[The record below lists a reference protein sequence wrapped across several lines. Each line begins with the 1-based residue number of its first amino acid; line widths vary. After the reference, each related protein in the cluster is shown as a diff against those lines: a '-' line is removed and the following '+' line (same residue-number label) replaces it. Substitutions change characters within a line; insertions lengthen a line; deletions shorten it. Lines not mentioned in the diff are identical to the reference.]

1 MLNLKPYKTLVFD
14 CDGVILDS
22 NKLKTQAYYDT
33 AISYGANETQAQT
46 LVNHHVQ
53 YGGISRYPKYEY
65 FIREIMGQAVTN
77 EALKTLLDRFAYE
90 IHRGLLNC
98 ALAQGLGYLRDAT
111 LESRWMLVSGGDQAE
126 LRTLFA
132 EREIDGMFDAGI
144 FGSPDNKDMILTRE
158 IANGNLE
165 QPAIF
170 FGDSRYDHQAAVRA
184 GLDFVFVSG
193 WTELE
198 EWQKYCA
205 ENNIKV
211 IGSLEVVL

>member
-1 MLNLKPYKTLVFD
+1 MLDLIPYKTLVFD

-65 FIREIMGQAVTN
+65 FIREIMGHVVTDA
-77 EALKTLLDRFAYE
+77 ALKTLLDRFAYE

-98 ALAQGLGYLRDAT
+98 ELAPELGDLRDTTPDA
-111 LESRWMLVSGGDQAE
+111 RWMLVSGGDQAE

-132 EREIDGMFDAGI
+132 ERGIDGMFDAGI
-144 FGSPDNKDMILTRE
+144 FGSPDNKDMILARE
-158 IANGNLE
+158 IANGNLAM
-165 QPAIF
+165 QAIF
-170 FGDSRYDHQAAVRA
+170 FGDSRYDHQAATRA
-184 GLDFVFVSG
+184 GLDFVFVSR
-193 WTELE
+193 WTEME

-205 ENNIKV
+205 ENNIRV
-211 IGSLEVVL
+211 IESLEAVL